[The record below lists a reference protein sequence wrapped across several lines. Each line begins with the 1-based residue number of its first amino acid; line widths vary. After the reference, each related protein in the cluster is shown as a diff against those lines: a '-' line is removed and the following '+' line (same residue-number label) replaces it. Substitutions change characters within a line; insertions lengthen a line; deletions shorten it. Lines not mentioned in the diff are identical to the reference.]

1 MARPSPSSNTLIF
14 LLWLAGL
21 GAAAQFAKF
30 AVPFSALRAVYPD
43 AGTDIGWV
51 LTLIS
56 AVGAVL
62 GMTAGVLVALAGLGK
77 TLILALILGAV
88 MSLWQATLPDLDM
101 MLVSR
106 LIEGLSHLMIVVAA
120 PTMIAQYS
128 SDRSR
133 GFAMTLWSTFF
144 GVSFALVAFLGM
156 PLVAA
161 RGLESLL
168 LAHGLFMI
176 ALAAILGVA
185 LACAAPRSP
194 LDVQRPPATLFRQHI
209 DAYRSSRISA
219 PAIGWLFYTA
229 TFVSLLAVLP
239 QMLPP
244 GSRTAVVDLM
254 PLVSIAVALLL
265 VSALLLRLRAV
276 TITIAG
282 FILAAAVVLLVFAG
296 LPLPVL
302 ALALFAVLGLVQGAS
317 FAAVPELN
325 KTNGSRAL
333 ANGAMAQMGN
343 IGNLLGTPL
352 LLAILGVAGHDGVL
366 LSVAGLYLAGALA
379 HVMLAHARQER
390 G

>member
-30 AVPFSALRAVYPD
+30 AVPFAELRAAYPD

-56 AVGAVL
+56 AVGAML
-62 GMTAGVLVALAGLGK
+62 GMTAGVLVARAGLGK
-77 TLILALILGAV
+77 TLVLALILGAV
-88 MSLWQATLPDLDM
+88 MSLWQAMLPGLGVM
-101 MLVSR
+101 IVSR
-106 LIEGLSHLMIVVAA
+106 LIEGISHLIIVVAA
-120 PTMIAQYS
+120 PTLIAKIA

-176 ALAAILGVA
+176 ALAATLGAA
-185 LACAAPRSP
+185 LARFPQPAVEVP
-194 LDVQRPPATLFRQHI
+194 RPPATLFRQHV
-209 DAYRSSRISA
+209 DAYRSSRIAA
-219 PAIGWLFYTA
+219 PAIGWLFYTT

-244 GSRTAVVDLM
+244 ASRTAVLALM

-265 VSALLLRLRAV
+265 VSALLLWLRAV

-282 FILAAAVVLLVFAG
+282 FILAAAVVLLFFAG
-296 LPLPVL
+296 LPLPLL

-325 KTNGSRAL
+325 TTNEACAL

-352 LLAILGVAGHDGVL
+352 LLAVLGVAGHGGL
-366 LSVAGLYLAGALA
+366 ILSVAGLYLVGALA
-379 HVMLAHARQER
+379 HILLARTRQEQ

>member
-30 AVPFSALRAVYPD
+30 AVPFTELRALYPD

-62 GMTAGVLVALAGLGK
+62 GMTAGVLVARAGLGK
-77 TLILALILGAV
+77 TLVLALILGAV
-88 MSLWQATLPDLDM
+88 MSLWQATLPDLGM
-101 MLVSR
+101 MLLSR

-120 PTMIAQYS
+120 PTLIAQCA

-185 LACAAPRSP
+185 LGRAPRP
-194 LDVQRPPATLFRQHI
+194 PVDVQRPPASLFRQHI

-244 GSRTAVVDLM
+244 GSRTAVIALM
-254 PLVSIAVALLL
+254 PLVSIAVALLV

-276 TITIAG
+276 TITIVG
-282 FILAAAVVLLVFAG
+282 FILAAAVVLLFFAG

-302 ALALFAVLGLVQGAS
+302 ALVLFAVLGLVQGAS

-325 KTNGSRAL
+325 TTNESRAL

-352 LLAILGVAGHDGVL
+352 LLAVLGVAGHSGVL
-366 LSVAGLYLAGALA
+366 LSVAGLYLFGAVAHILLA
-379 HVMLAHARQER
+379 RARQER

>member
-1 MARPSPSSNTLIF
+1 MARRSPSSNTLIF

-62 GMTAGVLVALAGLGK
+62 GMTAGVLVARAGLGK
-77 TLILALILGAV
+77 TLVLALILGAV
-88 MSLWQATLPDLDM
+88 MSLWQATLPDLGM
-101 MLVSR
+101 MLLSR

-120 PTMIAQYS
+120 PTLIAQCA

-144 GVSFALVAFLGM
+144 AVSFALVAFLGM

-168 LAHGLFMI
+168 LAHGLFMT

-185 LACAAPRSP
+185 LARVPRP
-194 LDVQRPPATLFRQHI
+194 PVDVQRPLASLFRQHI

-219 PAIGWLFYTA
+219 PAIGWLFYT
-229 TFVSLLAVLP
+229 TPFVSLLAVLP

-244 GSRTAVVDLM
+244 VSRTAVVALM

-265 VSALLLRLRAV
+265 VSALLLRLQAV
-276 TITIAG
+276 TITIVG
-282 FILAAAVVLLVFAG
+282 FILAAAVVLLFFAG
-296 LPLPVL
+296 LPLPLL
-302 ALALFAVLGLVQGAS
+302 ALALFAFLGLVQGAS

-325 KTNGSRAL
+325 KTNVSRAL

-352 LLAILGVAGHDGVL
+352 LLAVLGVAGHSGVL
-366 LSVAGLYLAGALA
+366 LSVAGLYLVGALS
-379 HVMLAHARQER
+379 HVLLAHAR
-390 G
+390 